1 MCLLL
6 FIVFGNAY
14 ENSDLMWIFLID
26 GKVDA
31 SCVCYPGV
39 TSSSRIQMLDLE
51 GKRFNGLF
59 LFEERAAKYD
69 TEWYSWEEKNE

>member
-1 MCLLL
+1 
-6 FIVFGNAY
+6 
-14 ENSDLMWIFLID
+14 
-26 GKVDA
+26 
-31 SCVCYPGV
+31 
-39 TSSSRIQMLDLE
+39 MLDLE